1 VVAGFCLRRRAYH
14 KIELDRGGICR
25 VLPQLT
31 MGILASS
38 YLSYKSERVA
48 PETPTP
54 QPHSSEPPNVEPE
67 RTEVLMPTCI
77 DCKAPL
83 KHPGDAYCGLT
94 CYGKWYIREQY
105 RMEGEEPP
113 VTPLEDGPIRLS
125 ISEFALA

>member
-1 VVAGFCLRRRAYH
+1 
-14 KIELDRGGICR
+14 
-25 VLPQLT
+25 

-48 PETPTP
+48 PETSTQQP
-54 QPHSSEPPNVEPE
+54 QSVQVSSEPPNVEPE
-67 RTEVLMPTCI
+67 RIEVLMPTCI

-113 VTPLEDGPIRLS
+113 VTLLEDGPVRLS
-125 ISEFALA
+125 VSEFALA